1 MTTAARFI
9 VEGRMQGV
17 HCRAW
22 PRARATAPELRGH
35 ALNCS
40 EGAVDVVAAGPA
52 AALDAV
58 VTGLREGPPAARVEA
73 VSRKPRHAP
82 VAGGGVIG

>member
-1 MTTAARFI
+1 MPRLAPRTGDGA
-9 VEGRMQGV
+9 GV
-17 HCRAW
+17 
-22 PRARATAPELRGH
+22 ARAC
-35 ALNCS
+35 ALNCI

-82 VAGGGVIG
+82 VARGFVIG